1 MKNEGADG
9 CVEIKK
15 HSLSI
20 GREGFLWQGG
30 AIFNKIDENLRNEE
44 NVDKF
49 KIGVK
54 KMDKSNV
61 DIKP

>member
-30 AIFNKIDENLRNEE
+30 AIFNKIDTEQWSERCGI
-44 NVDKF
+44 NVF
-49 KIGVK
+49 T
-54 KMDKSNV
+54 
-61 DIKP
+61 